1 MALEDFD
8 LDEVDDE
15 VDAEVDEGVEEDV
28 PVPENKL
35 FKEKLILH
43 SPRLARR
50 SQRS

>member
-28 PVPENKL
+28 PVPENK
-35 FKEKLILH
+35 FFNEKVILH
-43 SPRLARR
+43 SPQLAKR
-50 SQRS
+50 SPRS